1 MKFEVTHV
9 EPFDLSCLGVFT
21 VTGRNE
27 ADRENKLWDKV
38 QVISSEPLK
47 NIEYQKLK

>member
-21 VTGRNE
+21 VTGRNT
-27 ADRENKLWDKV
+27 ADRENKLWDMI
-38 QVISSEPLK
+38 QTISDEPLK
-47 NIEYQKLK
+47 YLTYETL